1 MNIYNI
7 HNFVLPKQRR
17 PSYLYN
23 VSMYF
28 PNPKRVVDEN
38 NSSSF
43 SFLPHIIN
51 DMKMTMQNILIKM
64 NMVHM
69 FRNILILLIIRNI
82 LNKKYH

>member
-7 HNFVLPKQRR
+7 HNFVLPKKRR

-43 SFLPHIIN
+43 LFFTPYYKRYEDDHAKANEHYVIA
-51 DMKMTMQNILIKM
+51 
-64 NMVHM
+64 
-69 FRNILILLIIRNI
+69 
-82 LNKKYH
+82 

>member
-7 HNFVLPKQRR
+7 HNFVLPKKRR

-43 SFLPHIIN
+43 ICAEVGSKLSMTPFKYCANVFLVLFIA
-51 DMKMTMQNILIKM
+51 
-64 NMVHM
+64 
-69 FRNILILLIIRNI
+69 FS
-82 LNKKYH
+82 